1 LETGLKIE
9 LFSRYMRVAGD
20 ALYGVRKVPTRVP
33 SDDELEL
40 AAIDFL
46 RQRFLRADERMAG
59 LLATLER
66 QIDAAPARERL
77 SIRHAADEFAKIQQR
92 LRAQVSSLPPSADE
106 CRKIM
111 KSLLQVQG
119 GALEQLSVLVEHN
132 TRQEARIAHL
142 ARESSI
148 KAHDVSRAGR
158 GHARVERS
166 PAGKAHATHRPLDTL
181 PRRRAAIVELMRSH
195 RLTVFAAIAVAGV
208 YAYAHPPSVYR
219 PQENGR
225 DRPTPAA
232 AGGSNDPPK
241 YPASLAD
248 ADDTTDHKSIPL
260 SPGTIIAR
268 PSGSAAEAAS
278 LPTGDVKLQQ
288 LEESRDEPAKDAA
301 HLDTRQARI
310 PAAGDNQGSATSPVR
325 KPMAPADNGEDR
337 AVEPGPPRFVAVVFT
352 HREPDSAIRAFAEL
366 QQRYPRLLARRKGE
380 AQPVEIAEKGIW
392 HRMVVLP
399 AGPRQSADSLCD
411 QLQAEGYDRCWV
423 KPY

>member
-1 LETGLKIE
+1 
-9 LFSRYMRVAGD
+9 
-20 ALYGVRKVPTRVP
+20 VRKVPIRVP

-46 RQRFLRADERMAG
+46 RQRFLRTDERMVG
-59 LLATLER
+59 LLATLEH

-92 LRAQVSSLPPSADE
+92 LHAQVSSLPPGADD

-111 KSLLQVQG
+111 KSLLQVQDS
-119 GALEQLSVLVEHN
+119 ALEQLSVLVEHN
-132 TRQEARIAHL
+132 TRQEARIAQL

-148 KAHDVSRAGR
+148 KAHDVSRAGH
-158 GHARVERS
+158 GYARVERS
-166 PAGKAHATHRPLDTL
+166 PAGKAHATHRPLDPL

-195 RLTVFAAIAVAGV
+195 RLTILAAIAVAGV

-248 ADDTTDHKSIPL
+248 ANDTTDRKTIPL
-260 SPGTIIAR
+260 SPGTIITR

-288 LEESRDEPAKDAA
+288 LEESRDEPAKDAG
-301 HLDTRQARI
+301 HLDTRQARN

-325 KPMAPADNGEDR
+325 KPLAPADNGEDR
-337 AVEPGPPRFVAVVFT
+337 AVEPAPPRFVAVVFT